1 MDVTDTG
8 DALYRE
14 RSAHYYDLVAT
25 GLKGDVA
32 FYVEEAQKAGS
43 PVLELGCGTG
53 RVTIPVAQAGI
64 EIVGLDVSPPMLEI
78 AREKIAVQETD
89 TARRITLVEGDM
101 RTFALDRRFGLIFI
115 PFRAFLHL
123 LTSED
128 QRRALGC
135 IRDHLTDDGRLALNI
150 FDPNY
155 ALIAAHSGPLGQA
168 LCKISDFEDAKTGQR
183 IVVWESRHYNHEQQ
197 TVTVERIFEASN
209 ASDQAVSR
217 TYGGFTLRY
226 LHRYEMEYLL
236 ELCGFEV
243 EALYGD
249 FARGPFRHGGEQV
262 WIIRK
267 RT

>member
-1 MDVTDTG
+1 MEDTG
-8 DALYRE
+8 DAIYRE
-14 RSAHYYDLVAT
+14 RSARYYDCIAT

-53 RVTIPVAQAGI
+53 RVTLPVAQAGV
-64 EIVGLDVSPPMLEI
+64 EIVGLDMAPSMLAI
-78 AREKIAVQETD
+78 ARNKVASLDAET
-89 TARRITLVEGDM
+89 AGRITLVEGDM
-101 RTFALDRRFGLIFI
+101 RTFALDQRFGLIFI
-115 PFRAFLHL
+115 PFRAFAHL

-135 IRDHLTDDGRLALNI
+135 IRNHLTEDGKLALNL
-150 FDPNY
+150 FDPSH
-155 ALIAAHSGPLGQA
+155 ALIAAHSGSLGQA
-168 LCKISDFEDAKTGQR
+168 QVKIGDFDDPVTGHHV
-183 IVVWESRHYNHEQQ
+183 IVWESRKYGLELQ
-197 TVTVERIFEASN
+197 TVTVERIFEACDVSG
-209 ASDQAVSR
+209 QAVSR

-249 FARGPFRHGGEQV
+249 FARGPFRHGIEQI
-262 WIIRK
+262 WIARK
-267 RT
+267 RS